1 MTTIKRESVEHINE
15 NGQETV
21 RLNKYLS
28 DAGFCSRREADRL
41 IEEGK
46 VLVDG
51 RKAEMGEQVSLSQ
64 QISVDG
70 KLVKPEEKMILIAVN
85 KPVGVVCTTDKREP
99 DNIVDFIGFK
109 QRIYPVGRLD
119 KESEGLLLMT
129 NNGDIVNKMMRSGNM
144 HEKEYLVTV
153 NKVVTAD
160 FIKNMSSG
168 VPILDTITR
177 ECEIEATGKYTFRI
191 VLTQGLNRQIRR
203 MCEYLGY
210 RVTRLQR
217 IRIMN
222 IRLGKLQVGGY
233 RNVTDAELKVLNSL
247 MENSSNTTVIPAA
260 GGKRPE
266 SQKYESR
273 KPASGKPK
281 SGKHE
286 SGKPESWKPASQK
299 PESQKPESQKPAFQ
313 KPESQ
318 KPAFQKPASG
328 KPASGKP
335 ASQKTTPYKQEPQK
349 NVKQKPAGNKPGY
362 KKENF
367 TNQKPGNRKPQ
378 NKSRGYQK

>member
-51 RKAEMGEQVSLSQ
+51 RKAEMGEQVSPSQ

-70 KLVKPEEKMILIAVN
+70 KLVEPEEKMILIAVN
-85 KPVGVVCTTDKREP
+85 KPVGIVCTTDKREP

-153 NKVVTAD
+153 NKVVTSD

-313 KPESQ
+313 KP
-318 KPAFQKPASG
+318 ASG

-335 ASQKTTPYKQEPQK
+335 ASQKTTPYKQELQK
-349 NVKQKPAGNKPGY
+349 NAKQKPAGNKPGY

>member
-51 RKAEMGEQVSLSQ
+51 RKAEMGEQVSPSQ

-70 KLVKPEEKMILIAVN
+70 KLVEPEEKMILIAVN
-85 KPVGVVCTTDKREP
+85 KPVGIVCTTDKREP

-153 NKVVTAD
+153 NKVVTSD

-177 ECEIEATGKYTFRI
+177 EC
-191 VLTQGLNRQIRR
+191 
-203 MCEYLGY
+203 
-210 RVTRLQR
+210 
-217 IRIMN
+217 
-222 IRLGKLQVGGY
+222 
-233 RNVTDAELKVLNSL
+233 
-247 MENSSNTTVIPAA
+247 
-260 GGKRPE
+260 
-266 SQKYESR
+266 
-273 KPASGKPK
+273 
-281 SGKHE
+281 
-286 SGKPESWKPASQK
+286 
-299 PESQKPESQKPAFQ
+299 
-313 KPESQ
+313 
-318 KPAFQKPASG
+318 
-328 KPASGKP
+328 
-335 ASQKTTPYKQEPQK
+335 
-349 NVKQKPAGNKPGY
+349 
-362 KKENF
+362 
-367 TNQKPGNRKPQ
+367 
-378 NKSRGYQK
+378 